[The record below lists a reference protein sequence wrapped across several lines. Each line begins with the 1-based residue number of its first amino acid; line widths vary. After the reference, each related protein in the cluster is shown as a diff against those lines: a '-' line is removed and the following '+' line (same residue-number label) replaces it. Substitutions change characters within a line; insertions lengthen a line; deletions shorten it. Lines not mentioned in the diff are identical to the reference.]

1 MNETDVI
8 LRSAKLLV
16 NALDKVADKTLPAE
30 IANVV
35 KLHSKGA
42 GVAGLAAGW
51 APGVGSTLAV
61 ATAAGFV
68 WTMYGR
74 INSKLGVPIGK
85 NILKTVASAL
95 CTNLAAYMAATFVG
109 STLASLL
116 PGLGSVAAAGINGA
130 MVFALTWVSGLV
142 YLKLLTVL
150 AVKHVSFASI
160 SAEEM
165 KATMKEVVA
174 GENIKSLLK
183 EAKSMFARQ
192 RESGELNDVDAS
204 DYVEKEDTESDASVE
219 GEEPITAGGNN
230 SVGTL
235 KDTPS
240 FSSQTQRPKFCPQ
253 CGTKVTAGRFCTE
266 CGTRL

>member
-1 MNETDVI
+1 MTETDVV
-8 LRSAKLLV
+8 LRAAKLLV
-16 NALDKVADKTLPAE
+16 NALDKVADKTLPSE

-61 ATAAGFV
+61 ATATGFI

-74 INSKLGVPIGK
+74 INGKLGVPIGK

-95 CTNLAAYMAATFVG
+95 CTNLAASMTATFVG

-116 PGLGSVAAAGINGA
+116 PGIGSVAAAGINGA

-142 YLKLLTVL
+142 YLKILALL
-150 AVKHVSFASI
+150 AARHVSFASL

-165 KATMKEVVA
+165 KATMREVVA
-174 GENIKSLLK
+174 GENLKGLLK
-183 EAKSMFARQ
+183 EAKSIFTRQ
-192 RESGELNDVDAS
+192 RESGELDNVNSS
-204 DYVEKEDTESDASVE
+204 DYTEDQ
-219 GEEPITAGGNN
+219 GI
-230 SVGTL
+230 
-235 KDTPS
+235 
-240 FSSQTQRPKFCPQ
+240 
-253 CGTKVTAGRFCTE
+253 
-266 CGTRL
+266 

>member
-1 MNETDVI
+1 MNEADVV
-8 LRSAKLLV
+8 LRSARILV
-16 NALDKVADKTLPAE
+16 KALDKVADKTLPTA
-30 IANVV
+30 IADVV

-61 ATAAGFV
+61 ATATGFI

-130 MVFALTWVSGLV
+130 MVFALTWVSGLI

-150 AVKHVSFASI
+150 AVKHVSFESI
-160 SAEEM
+160 STEEM
-165 KATMKEVVA
+165 KATMKEVIA

-183 EAKSMFARQ
+183 EAKNMFTRQ
-192 RESGELNDVDAS
+192 KESGELDGVDAS
-204 DYVEKEDTESDASVE
+204 EYVDTDDGDAGMDSGNTPDETDANIAAAKED
-219 GEEPITAGGNN
+219 EP
-230 SVGTL
+230 
-235 KDTPS
+235 PP
-240 FSSQTQRPKFCPQ
+240 RPKFCSE
-253 CGTKVTAGRFCTE
+253 CGAKASSGKFCTE
-266 CGTRL
+266 CGARL

>member
-1 MNETDVI
+1 MNEADIV

-16 NALDKVADKTLPAE
+16 KALDKVADKTLPTE
-30 IANVV
+30 IADVV
-35 KLHSKGA
+35 KFHAKGA

-95 CTNLAAYMAATFVG
+95 CTNLAAYMATTFVG
-109 STLASLL
+109 STLASLV

-130 MVFALTWVSGLV
+130 MVFALTWVSGIV
-142 YLKLLTVL
+142 YLKLLTLL
-150 AVKHVSFASI
+150 AVKHVSFESL
-160 SAEEM
+160 SVEEM

-174 GENIKSLLK
+174 GENIRSLLK
-183 EAKSMFARQ
+183 EAKNMFTRQ

-204 DYVEKEDTESDASVE
+204 DYVGKEDAESDTFMD
-219 GEEPITAGGNN
+219 GEEKADTENEDAMAKQDSSETSSEFGYPRFCPECGAKASAG
-230 SVGTL
+230 
-235 KDTPS
+235 
-240 FSSQTQRPKFCPQ
+240 KFCRN
-253 CGTKVTAGRFCTE
+253 CGTK
-266 CGTRL
+266 L

>member
-1 MNETDVI
+1 MNDADVV
-8 LRSAKLLV
+8 LRCAKLLV
-16 NALDKVADKTLPAE
+16 KALDKLSDKALPAE

-61 ATAAGFV
+61 ATATGFI

-130 MVFALTWVSGLV
+130 MVFALTWVSGLL
-142 YLKLLTVL
+142 YLKLLTIL
-150 AVKHVSFASI
+150 AVKHVSFETI
-160 SAEEM
+160 SAAEM

-183 EAKSMFARQ
+183 EAKGIFTRQ
-192 RESGELNDVDAS
+192 KESGELDDVNAS
-204 DYVEKEDTESDASVE
+204 EYVEDDATESMDEQEKNIEHDLDSCLPKERCPRFCPECGAKV
-219 GEEPITAGGNN
+219 
-230 SVGTL
+230 
-235 KDTPS
+235 
-240 FSSQTQRPKFCPQ
+240 TQGKFC
-253 CGTKVTAGRFCTE
+253 AE
-266 CGTRL
+266 CGKKL

>member
-1 MNETDVI
+1 MNEADVV

-16 NALDKVADKTLPAE
+16 NALDKVADRTLPAE

-35 KLHSKGA
+35 KLHAKGA

-61 ATAAGFV
+61 VTAAGFV

-130 MVFALTWVSGLV
+130 MVFALTWVSGLI
-142 YLKLLTVL
+142 YLKLLTLL
-150 AVKHVSFASI
+150 AVKHVSFETL
-160 SAEEM
+160 SAEDM
-165 KATMKEVVA
+165 KAMMKEVVA

-183 EAKSMFARQ
+183 EAKNMFKRQ
-192 RESGELNDVDAS
+192 RESGELDGVEAS
-204 DYVEKEDTESDASVE
+204 DYVEKEEAEGDAFTDGGETADTENEDAMATQDSWE
-219 GEEPITAGGNN
+219 T
-230 SVGTL
+230 
-235 KDTPS
+235 
-240 FSSQTQRPKFCPQ
+240 SSQFTHPKFCP
-253 CGTKVTAGRFCTE
+253 E
-266 CGTRL
+266 CGAKVIAGKFCMNCGAKL